1 MIKKLVIF
9 AFVVFVVFFLLFF
22 YKGNVANEYSL
33 KLSSPAAIEAVRDSL
48 RAHSVIENT
57 YIFDL
62 VHLIYE
68 VKSVPAGHYKFK
80 KSMTSLDIL
89 RKLKFGRQDPIRWTI
104 STATFVEELAGKA
117 AEKLEMDSQDF
128 MTALHDT
135 IFLKQ
140 HGYSKDNALALFL
153 PNTYEFYWN
162 TSPEDL
168 LTKIHRETEK
178 FWNAER
184 RAKAQKLNLQPSEV
198 YILASLVQKE
208 YTRKDERS
216 KIAGVLINRMKIN
229 MPLQV
234 DATCKYATRDFAAKR
249 VLLYHT
255 QYNSPYNTYKIIGL
269 PPGPICMPEL
279 STLDVV
285 LMSEAHDYI
294 YYCADPS
301 LNGYHLFSCSL
312 AEHESIASSYHRKM
326 NELKIQR

>member
-1 MIKKLVIF
+1 
-9 AFVVFVVFFLLFF
+9 
-22 YKGNVANEYSL
+22 
-33 KLSSPAAIEAVRDSL
+33 
-48 RAHSVIENT
+48 
-57 YIFDL
+57 
-62 VHLIYE
+62 
-68 VKSVPAGHYKFK
+68 
-80 KSMTSLDIL
+80 
-89 RKLKFGRQDPIRWTI
+89 
-104 STATFVEELAGKA
+104 
-117 AEKLEMDSQDF
+117 
-128 MTALHDT
+128 
-135 IFLKQ
+135 
-140 HGYSKDNALALFL
+140 LALFL

-162 TSPEDL
+162 ISPEDL
-168 LTKIHRETEK
+168 LTKINKETEK

-184 RAKAQKLNLQPSEV
+184 RAKAQKLNLQPAEV

-249 VLLYHT
+249 VNYYHT

-279 STLDVV
+279 STLDAV

-301 LNGYHLFSCSL
+301 LNGYHLFSRSL

>member
-1 MIKKLVIF
+1 MIKKLGIF
-9 AFVVFVVFFLLFF
+9 TFVVTVFFFLLFF

-33 KLSSPAAIEAVRDSL
+33 KLREPTTINAVRDSL

-68 VKSVPAGHYKFK
+68 VKSVPAGHYRLK
-80 KSMTSLDIL
+80 KSMTSFDIL

-117 AEKLEMDSQDF
+117 ADKLGMDSLDF
-128 MTALHDT
+128 IRVIYDSTQLR
-135 IFLKQ
+135 Q
-140 HGYSKDNALALFL
+140 RGYSKENALALFL

-162 TSPEDL
+162 ISPEDL
-168 LTKIHRETEK
+168 LTKINKETEK

-184 RAKAQKLNLQPSEV
+184 MAKAQKLNLQPAEV

-249 VLLYHT
+249 VNYYHT

-279 STLDVV
+279 STLDAV

-326 NELKIQR
+326 NELKIQK

>member
-1 MIKKLVIF
+1 MIKKLGILT
-9 AFVVFVVFFLLFF
+9 FVVFVVFFLLFF

-33 KLSSPAAIEAVRDSL
+33 KLSSPDEIEAVRDSL

-62 VHLIYE
+62 VHLIYD
-68 VKSVPAGHYKFK
+68 VKSVPAGHYKFR

-89 RKLKFGRQDPIRWTI
+89 RKLKYGRQDPIRWTI

-128 MTALHDT
+128 MTVLYDSMQ
-135 IFLKQ
+135 LVQ
-140 HGYSKDNALALFL
+140 RGYSKENALALFL
-153 PNTYEFYWN
+153 PNTYEIYWN

-168 LTKIHRETEK
+168 LTKIHKETEK

-184 RAKAQKLNLQPSEV
+184 RAKAQKLNLHPAEV

-249 VLLYHT
+249 VNYYHT

-279 STLDVV
+279 STLDAV
-285 LMSEAHDYI
+285 LMPEAHDYI

-301 LNGYHLFSCSL
+301 LNGYHLFSRSL
-312 AEHESIASSYHRKM
+312 AEHESIASSYHRRM

>member
-1 MIKKLVIF
+1 MIKKLGIF
-9 AFVVFVVFFLLFF
+9 TFVVFVVFFLLFF

-33 KLSSPAAIEAVRDSL
+33 KLSSPSTIEAVRDSL
-48 RAHSVIENT
+48 RAHSVIENN

-62 VHLIYE
+62 VHLIYD
-68 VKSVPAGHYKFK
+68 VKSVPAGHYKFR

-89 RKLKFGRQDPIRWTI
+89 RKLKYGRQDPIRWTI

-128 MTALHDT
+128 MTVLYDSMQ
-135 IFLKQ
+135 LRQ
-140 HGYSKDNALALFL
+140 RGYSKENALALFL
-153 PNTYEFYWN
+153 PNTYEIYWN

-249 VLLYHT
+249 VNYYHT

-279 STLDVV
+279 STLDAV
-285 LMSEAHDYI
+285 LMPEAHDYI

-301 LNGYHLFSCSL
+301 LNGYHLFSRSL
-312 AEHESIASSYHRKM
+312 AEHESIASSYHRRM